1 MRIGITCYPTY
12 GGSGVVATEL
22 GIELAALGHEV
33 HFISYSQPFRLNGR
47 DDGIFYHEVPVSNYP
62 LFEFP
67 PYDLALASRMAEVAE
82 YYSLDLLHV
91 HYAIPHS
98 VSALLARQMLA
109 TRGRRLPFVT
119 TLHGTDITLV
129 GLDRSYLAHHAPRH
143 SGERRRYQHFQL
155 SARQNH
161 RRFRRHAAHRDHHQ
175 LCQLRCLHADQRRG
189 ASARAAARTSPR
201 RTKRILMH
209 LSNFRPVKRVTDVV
223 KIFALVARERPAQ
236 LVLIGDGPDRSAAEW
251 LAHDLG
257 IQARVHFL
265 GKQERVSELLA
276 LADLLLM
283 PSELESFG
291 LAALEA
297 MACKVPSIATRV
309 GGVPELIDDGV
320 TGLLY
325 PVGDVDAMAAG
336 ALSLLNDPS
345 RLEAMRE
352 AARKTRR
359 SASAPRS
366 WCRNM
371 CAITSRFWGSRAVWK
386 TKRHLRAATRQRR
399 DCRWRNR
406 RILEILLPN
415 SSACGISCFHW
426 RSSMKMGKSLA
437 LVAVCAPVLLWAQAA
452 GGPFDGTWTTNMSCD
467 ASEHMPAYTWTFVST
482 ITNGTFHGQHGEEGG
497 PGYMVID
504 GTIGADGSAKLHA
517 KGTVSG
523 GESGPDHSDERQ
535 QVRLLRRRE
544 IHRRVGH
551 GQARRRRGDSG
562 PPVQF

>member
-22 GIELAALGHEV
+22 GIELSTLGHEV

-82 YYSLDLLHV
+82 YYALDLLHV

-109 TRGRRLPFVT
+109 TRARRLPFVT

-129 GLDRSYLAHHAPRH
+129 GLDRSYLPITRYAIQESDGVTSISNYLRDKTIADFDVTRPIETITNFVNCDVYTPIQDEATRARCRAHYAAPD
-143 SGERRRYQHFQL
+143 E
-155 SARQNH
+155 
-161 RRFRRHAAHRDHHQ
+161 
-175 LCQLRCLHADQRRG
+175 
-189 ASARAAARTSPR
+189 P
-201 RTKRILMH
+201 ILMH

-257 IQARVHFL
+257 IHARIHFL

-297 MACKVPSIATRV
+297 MACKVPSIATCV

-320 TGLLY
+320 TGLLF
-325 PVGDVDAMAAG
+325 PVGDVEAMAAG

-345 RLEAMRE
+345 RLNEMRE
-352 AARKTRR
+352 AARKTAQKRFC
-359 SASAPRS
+359 ANLVVPR
-366 WCRNM
+366 
-371 CAITSRFWGSRAVWK
+371 
-386 TKRHLRAATRQRR
+386 
-399 DCRWRNR
+399 
-406 RILEILLPN
+406 
-415 SSACGISCFHW
+415 
-426 RSSMKMGKSLA
+426 
-437 LVAVCAPVLLWAQAA
+437 
-452 GGPFDGTWTTNMSCD
+452 
-467 ASEHMPAYTWTFVST
+467 Y
-482 ITNGTFHGQHGEEGG
+482 
-497 PGYMVID
+497 
-504 GTIGADGSAKLHA
+504 
-517 KGTVSG
+517 
-523 GESGPDHSDERQ
+523 
-535 QVRLLRRRE
+535 
-544 IHRRVGH
+544 
-551 GQARRRRGDSG
+551 
-562 PPVQF
+562 VQFYEKVLGGQGNGKTV